1 MEGRPVDVSSLKG
14 EVKQWRLSSDM
25 SLQSYLSEFSQSV
38 ADKTKALVGKIDDLG
53 NDVSEADVR
62 LRNTFCEFI
71 MLANSQFIEN
81 VSPPL
86 SQVLPSIRISP
97 ALTNP
102 PSNNSRESTTMMT
115 MVMKRPRKKKPP
127 SLARTSPRC
136 FGAHLAAA

>member
-1 MEGRPVDVSSLKG
+1 MDLSSLKG

-81 VSPPL
+81 VSFACRR
-86 SQVLPSIRISP
+86 SCRNISHFSGSNNS
-97 ALTNP
+97 L
-102 PSNNSRESTTMMT
+102 SNNSRESTTMMT
-115 MVMKRPRKKKPP
+115 MVMKRPRRKKPP

>member
-81 VSPPL
+81 VSFAL
-86 SQVLPSIRISP
+86 VAGLAVTFRISP
-97 ALTNP
+97 ALTIP
-102 PSNNSRESTTMMT
+102 YLTIPESL
-115 MVMKRPRKKKPP
+115 RR
-127 SLARTSPRC
+127 
-136 FGAHLAAA
+136 

>member
-1 MEGRPVDVSSLKG
+1 MDVSSLKG

-53 NDVSEADVR
+53 NDVSEADVS

-81 VSPPL
+81 VKFALVSSPFSPYH
-86 SQVLPSIRISP
+86 IFP
-97 ALTNP
+97 ALTNA
-102 PSNNSRESTTMMT
+102 PSNNCRESTTT
-115 MVMKRPRKKKPP
+115 TTAMKRARKK
-127 SLARTSPRC
+127 
-136 FGAHLAAA
+136 